1 MQLRKALKFIGPLL
15 FLILPL
21 LLLQEPVRGAIQ
33 SNRAFVGLN
42 HQPSILSQA
51 TDRTVLAAAEAQLL
65 QAARFRPNPAST
77 QRMLAVVQ
85 QAQRDA
91 ALACRPTACPP
102 IVVQQIQ
109 GAAPSATIAT
119 EDLIWWGLQKE
130 KEGNLP
136 AAEFFYQWVT
146 EQEPELG
153 DGWYYLGQVYAA
165 QNLNP
170 RAVNAYLQAAE
181 APTWKERGASD
192 AYLALGNLYASS
204 EPDRARDYYEQALS
218 RDQFGDTAAKA
229 AAHYQLAEILLLNE
243 TNPAAALPHYQAA
256 LTLTPGDHWARLR
269 LGYTI
274 YWATGEL
281 AAAEKEIQAAVQA
294 WPDEKYLQWPYFY
307 LGEIYEDAGMI
318 PDAIAAY
325 EQVLRLDPADIRI
338 QERLAILR
346 SQ

>member
-85 QAQRDA
+85 QAQ
-91 ALACRPTACPP
+91 
-102 IVVQQIQ
+102 

-130 KEGNLP
+130 KEGDLP

-192 AYLALGNLYASS
+192 SYLALGNLYASS
-204 EPDRARDYYEQALS
+204 EADRARDYYEQALS

-229 AAHYQLAEILLLNE
+229 AAHYHLAEILLLNE

-318 PDAIAAY
+318 PEAIAAY